1 MTTKDTLMAEDTPEE
16 DQQVLHHWN
25 GSELGIKFARIKP
38 QTTTA
43 GIKPPRHPLRT
54 IAIGTTAEPTR
65 TYAEISHLET
75 LGKGHPKGIKG
86 GRKTATMRGKFS
98 MRGREPNKTGMPCIN
113 YVMW

>member
-1 MTTKDTLMAEDTPEE
+1 MTTEDTLIAEDTPEE

-54 IAIGTTAEPTR
+54 IAVGTTAEPTR
-65 TYAEISHLET
+65 TYAEISHWET
-75 LGKGHPKGIKG
+75 LGKGHPKEIKG
-86 GRKTATMRGKFS
+86 GQRTVTMRGKFS
-98 MRGREPNKTGMPCIN
+98 TRERGLNKTGTICTTCEMC
-113 YVMW
+113 